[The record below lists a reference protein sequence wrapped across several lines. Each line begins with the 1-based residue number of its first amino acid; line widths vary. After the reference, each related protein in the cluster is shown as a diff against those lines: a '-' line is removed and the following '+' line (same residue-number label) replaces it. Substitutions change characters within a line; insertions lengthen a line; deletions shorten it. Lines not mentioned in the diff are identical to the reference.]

1 MNLSI
6 YFPYA
11 AGTCYD
17 VATYTKDELI
27 DELFDVW

>member
-27 DELFDVW
+27 DELFDV